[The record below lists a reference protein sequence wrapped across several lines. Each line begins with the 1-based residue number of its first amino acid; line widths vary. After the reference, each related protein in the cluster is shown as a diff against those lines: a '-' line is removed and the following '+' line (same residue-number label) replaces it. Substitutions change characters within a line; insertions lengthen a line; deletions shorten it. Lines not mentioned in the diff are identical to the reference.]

1 MPCYRLVGCSRAKL
15 DVMSSPKP
23 YSSSAVV
30 TATIGWLS
38 LAALSGGLA
47 MSDYLFELALP
58 PWLFWVAVAVALIC
72 FSIATVVPP
81 KTRCRLAELFQLF
94 S

>member
-1 MPCYRLVGCSRAKL
+1 
-15 DVMSSPKP
+15 MSSPKQ

-30 TATIGWLS
+30 IATIGWL
-38 LAALSGGLA
+38 LIAALSGGLA
-47 MSDYLFELALP
+47 MSGYLFELALP
-58 PWLFWVAVAVALIC
+58 LWLFWVAVAVALIS

-81 KTRCRLAELFQLF
+81 QTRCRLAEWFQLF